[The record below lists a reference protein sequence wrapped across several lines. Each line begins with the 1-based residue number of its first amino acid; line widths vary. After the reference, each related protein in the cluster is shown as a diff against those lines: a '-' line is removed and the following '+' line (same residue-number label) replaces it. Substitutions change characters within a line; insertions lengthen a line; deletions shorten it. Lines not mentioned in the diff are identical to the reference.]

1 MLSIQPH
8 NTLMHFDREVPLDGA
23 YQTHATHG
31 RTNERTC
38 APVQLSELV
47 MPVTDQAVTSP

>member
-1 MLSIQPH
+1 
-8 NTLMHFDREVPLDGA
+8 MHFDREVPLDGA

-31 RTNERTC
+31 RTNQRTC